1 MGQLLLEAHMDVGGA
16 ARQVA
21 ILDSLRA
28 PELHM
33 SLWQRDDNTHCRAD
47 DLLGVYT
54 HRCFELSYAH
64 TPLYSFLPE

>member
-1 MGQLLLEAHMDVGGA
+1 MRRGAVGQLLLEAHMDVGGA

-33 SLWQRDDNTHCRAD
+33 SRW
-47 DLLGVYT
+47 
-54 HRCFELSYAH
+54 
-64 TPLYSFLPE
+64 